1 MRMMQ
6 DNLADVQNSL
16 KFLVDS
22 CQQTLHAVQKQQEV
36 SQKLLQRLSERVI
49 SWKSIDKFNFYVYTY
64 LILEWRSWFRT
75 GHIGFE
81 EWNIDC
87 EKLAFKPVCFI

>member
-36 SQKLLQRLSERVI
+36 SQKLLHRLSERVI
-49 SWKSIDKFNFYVYTY
+49 LSENQSINLIFMYVHTY
-64 LILEWRSWFRT
+64 LILE
-75 GHIGFE
+75 
-81 EWNIDC
+81 
-87 EKLAFKPVCFI
+87 